1 MKTSPIF
8 SNSSEPEAGILQASQ
23 PQVLGATVGSSLDSR
38 ILKSKHLN
46 WSWKGREPFFNCNNA
61 FKACWLRIV
70 LYCHTKTTLFRRNE
84 FLRCQ
89 PHQGHQRRWLPIQ
102 KTQALKIQTIF
113 AAGTT
118 ISSTRASEV
127 NNVRVGAPQNL
138 LAELNKNLQFQL
150 AQNSNEWFV
159 SIFW

>member
-1 MKTSPIF
+1 MKTSLIF
-8 SNSSEPEAGILQASQ
+8 SNSSEPEAGILQDSQ
-23 PQVLGATVGSSLDSR
+23 PQNKVLGATVGSSIGSR

-46 WSWKGREPFFNCNNA
+46 WSWKGREPSFICNNA
-61 FKACWLRIV
+61 SQVCWLFCLYYIV
-70 LYCHTKTTLFRRNE
+70 TLKPTCSGEMSSSGVSLTRDISPGDCRSKKN
-84 FLRCQ
+84 
-89 PHQGHQRRWLPIQ
+89 
-102 KTQALKIQTIF
+102 QALKIQTIF

-150 AQNSNEWFV
+150 AQNSNE
-159 SIFW
+159 